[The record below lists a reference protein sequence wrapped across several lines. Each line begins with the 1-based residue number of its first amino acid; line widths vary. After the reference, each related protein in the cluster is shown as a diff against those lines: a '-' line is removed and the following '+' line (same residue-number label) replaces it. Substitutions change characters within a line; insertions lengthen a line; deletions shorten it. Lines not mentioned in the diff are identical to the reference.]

1 MFTLIPANFVPGLAA
16 AADADGAVD
25 GATTDGAV
33 VAAGADV
40 DGDGVAELLQAVTT
54 RIVLIAAATI
64 RYRDTAGSPPLDI
77 RRRSSSI
84 LDGWRYAGQYAHGI
98 DKVKIPHA
106 VQPAGRSRPRDR
118 VNETLRGALT
128 MTDPARLADETS
140 AEAESLAPAVT
151 RAGAILDLLAENAG
165 EAAGPSELARR
176 LGLPK
181 SSIANICNALADIGL
196 VRRIGT
202 GFALGRKLAELGGAY
217 LASVDQVQE
226 FYEATQLLPAG
237 SEETVQLAIL
247 DGLEMTYLAR
257 HDGRQPVRLTSQIGR
272 RLPATVTATGK
283 AALASLAESDLEARL
298 AGLVELPTLTPNSI
312 ASVDALRADLAIVRE
327 RGYSMDDE
335 ETVEGVV
342 CFGVMIPGRRPGE
355 GPYAASITL
364 LKARATDERVPLLID
379 DLHRLADRLSDPL
392 RADGAPRRV
401 TLSQRP

>member
-1 MFTLIPANFVPGLAA
+1 MLA
-16 AADADGAVD
+16 GRQTS
-25 GATTDGAV
+25 ATG
-33 VAAGADV
+33 
-40 DGDGVAELLQAVTT
+40 E
-54 RIVLIAAATI
+54 RNEMAATALPET
-64 RYRDTAGSPPLDI
+64 REPGS
-77 RRRSSSI
+77 
-84 LDGWRYAGQYAHGI
+84 G
-98 DKVKIPHA
+98 
-106 VQPAGRSRPRDR
+106 
-118 VNETLRGALT
+118 
-128 MTDPARLADETS
+128 
-140 AEAESLAPAVT
+140 ESLAPAVT
-151 RAGAILDLLAENAG
+151 RAAAILDVLAEDAG
-165 EAAGPSELARR
+165 LALGPSELARR

-226 FYEATQLLPAG
+226 FYEAAQLLPTG

-283 AALASLAESDLEARL
+283 AALASLAMDDLDERL
-298 AGLVELPTLTPNSI
+298 AGVRDLPTLTPNSI
-312 ASVDALRADLAIVRE
+312 GTVEALRADLDAVRE

-392 RADGAPRRV
+392 RADRARASR
-401 TLSQRP
+401 LAAIDQSR